1 MVRASD
7 RGRLRSMS
15 NSPLPLIRLDMDGH
29 GHWDVVSSDPQTHV
43 VCASLDDARRVAF
56 GRAARRPCELVVCDA
71 YHRVVLHQVIED
83 PAA

>member
-1 MVRASD
+1 
-7 RGRLRSMS
+7 
-15 NSPLPLIRLDMDGH
+15 MDGH
-29 GHWDVVSSDPQTHV
+29 GHWDVMSSDPETHV

-56 GRAARRPCELVVCDA
+56 GRAARRRCELVVCDA

>member
-1 MVRASD
+1 MD
-7 RGRLRSMS
+7 
-15 NSPLPLIRLDMDGH
+15 NSALPLIRVDVDGH
-29 GHWDVVSSDPQTHV
+29 GHWDVASSDPETHV

-56 GRAARRPCELVVCDA
+56 GRAARCRCELVVRDA